1 MSTATATQT
10 QSPEHKAAS
19 DASKKAFTCTIKN
32 GVMTI
37 TCPVIERVSTSEKTV
52 IIANAKKQLAFKSD
66 KYGDQIVNVQCN
78 AYFYNPD
85 YVAPAK

>member
-1 MSTATATQT
+1 MATATATKI

-19 DASKKAFTCTIKN
+19 EASKKAFTAVIKN

-37 TCPVIERVSTSEKTV
+37 TVPVIERISSTEKTV
-52 IIANAKKQLAFKSD
+52 IVANGKKQLAIKSD
-66 KYGDQIVNVQCN
+66 KYGDQIVNVTAN

-85 YVAPAK
+85 FDG

>member
-1 MSTATATQT
+1 MSAATATAT

-19 DASKKAFTCTIKN
+19 DASKKAMTVSVKN

-37 TCPVIERVSTSEKTV
+37 TCPVIERVSTSGKTV
-52 IIANAKKQLAFKSD
+52 IVANAKKQLAYKSG
-66 KYGDQIVNVQCN
+66 KHGDQIANVQCN

-85 YVAPAK
+85 FVGE